1 MVARV
6 NEMTIARRKT
16 RAVKV
21 GPITIGG
28 DAPISI
34 QSMTKTNTTDLEATV
49 RQIRALA
56 TAGCE
61 IVRVAVPTIEAA
73 KALPT
78 IRRECNKV
86 PLVADIHFHPQF
98 AMAAIE
104 ASFDKIRWNPGNIR
118 HPQRVRE
125 VVDRAKERGIPIR
138 IGVNVGSL
146 DPECLPRSGGVPP
159 AYRLAKPGGTGW
171 DASVL
176 VEAIVQS
183 ALKSIRLLEGFGFF
197 DIVVSL
203 KSSDVLQ
210 TLAAYR
216 RMAQVCEYPFHLGV
230 TEAGL
235 PEIST
240 VKSSIGIGALLAE
253 GIGDTIRVSITGNPV
268 EEVTVAQ
275 RILSSLNLR
284 RFETN
289 VIACPSCGRC
299 EIDVVGIAE
308 QVKARLVELSKAE
321 PRCLDLTVA
330 VMGCVVNG
338 PGESEHAD
346 IGLAGGGGVG
356 VIYRKGK
363 QIRRV
368 AEAEM
373 VDALLDEVKHLLR
386 DQWPSGKVAKGLE
399 HEEAVQSASHL
410 AT

>member
-1 MVARV
+1 M
-6 NEMTIARRKT
+6 IARRKT
-16 RAVKV
+16 RAVRIGNV
-21 GPITIGG
+21 TIGG

-34 QSMTKTNTTDLEATV
+34 QSMTKTDTTDVEATV

-73 KALPT
+73 KALPE
-78 IRRECNKV
+78 IRREANKV

-98 AMAAIE
+98 AIAAIE
-104 ASFDKIRWNPGNIR
+104 AGFDKIRWNPGNVR
-118 HPQRVRE
+118 DPRRVRD
-125 VVDRAKERGIPIR
+125 VVDRAKERRVPIR

-146 DPECLPRSGGVPP
+146 DPE
-159 AYRLAKPGGTGW
+159 AEAAHPG
-171 DASVL
+171 DL

-183 ALKSIRLLEGFGFF
+183 ALKSVRLLEGFGFY
-197 DIVVSL
+197 DLVLSL

-210 TLAAYR
+210 MLTAYR
-216 RMAQVCEYPFHLGV
+216 RIAQLCDYPLHLGV

-235 PEIST
+235 LETST
-240 VKSSIGIGALLAE
+240 VKSSIGIGTLLAE
-253 GIGDTIRVSITGNPV
+253 GIGDTIRVSITGDPID
-268 EEVTVAQ
+268 EVKVAQ
-275 RILSSLNLR
+275 RILSSLELR

-299 EIDVVGIAE
+299 EIDVIGIARD
-308 QVKARLVELSKAE
+308 VRVRLTALAATE

-356 VIYRKGK
+356 VIYRKGR

-373 VDALLDEVKHLLR
+373 VDALIEEVKRLLS
-386 DQWPSGKVAKGLE
+386 DECLVTSDE
-399 HEEAVQSASHL
+399 
-410 AT
+410 

>member
-1 MVARV
+1 MPL
-6 NEMTIARRKT
+6 IPRRHT

-21 GPITIGG
+21 GPLTIGG
-28 DAPISI
+28 AAPVSI
-34 QSMTKTNTTDLEATV
+34 QSMTKTDTADVEATV

-61 IVRVAVPTIEAA
+61 IVRVAVPTSQAA
-73 KALPT
+73 KALAD
-78 IRRECNKV
+78 IRRECQKV

-98 AMAAIE
+98 ALAAIE
-104 ASFDKIRWNPGNIR
+104 AGFDKIRWNPGNIR
-118 HPQRVRE
+118 DPQRVRE
-125 VVDRAKERGIPIR
+125 VVDRAGERGIPIR

-146 DPECLPRSGGVPP
+146 DPDCEEQHRGN
-159 AYRLAKPGGTGW
+159 
-171 DASVL
+171 L

-183 ALKSIRLLEGFGFF
+183 CLKSVRLLEGFGFR
-197 DIVVSL
+197 DVVISL

-216 RMAQVCEYPFHLGV
+216 RMAQLCDYPFHLGV

-235 PEIST
+235 PEAST

-253 GIGDTIRVSITGNPV
+253 GIGDTIRVSITGDPI
-268 EEVTVAQ
+268 EEVKVAQ

-299 EIDVVGIAE
+299 EIDVVGIAQ
-308 QVKARLVELSKAE
+308 QVQQRLTELAKTE
-321 PRCLDLTVA
+321 PRCLELTVA

-356 VIYRKGK
+356 VVYRKGR

-368 AEAEM
+368 PEAEM
-373 VDALLDEVKHLLR
+373 VDALLEEVQRLLDESRALV
-386 DQWPSGKVAKGLE
+386 
-399 HEEAVQSASHL
+399 
-410 AT
+410 

>member
-1 MVARV
+1 M
-6 NEMTIARRKT
+6 MIQRRKT

-21 GPITIGG
+21 GSITIGG
-28 DAPISI
+28 DAPVSI
-34 QSMTKTNTTDLEATV
+34 QSMTKTDTTDIEATV

-61 IVRVAVPTIEAA
+61 IVRVAVPTVQAT
-73 KALPT
+73 KALPE

-98 AMAAIE
+98 AVAAIE
-104 ASFDKIRWNPGNIR
+104 AGFDKIRWNPGNIR
-118 HPQRVRE
+118 DPKRVRE

-146 DPECLPRSGGVPP
+146 DPACEEAHR
-159 AYRLAKPGGTGW
+159 
-171 DASVL
+171 DNL

-183 ALKSIRLLEGFGFF
+183 ALKSIRLLEGFGFY

-203 KSSDVLQ
+203 KSSDVVQ
-210 TLAAYR
+210 TLQAYR
-216 RMAQVCEYPFHLGV
+216 RMAQLCDYPFHLGV

-235 PEIST
+235 PDTSV

-253 GIGDTIRVSITGNPV
+253 GIGDTIRVSITGDPL
-268 EEVTVAQ
+268 EEIKVAQ
-275 RILSSLNLR
+275 RILSSLELR

-299 EIDVVGIAE
+299 EIDVIGIAE
-308 QVKARLVELSKAE
+308 QVKARVSELAKAE
-321 PRCLDLTVA
+321 PRCLDLTIA

-356 VIYRKGK
+356 VIYRKG
-363 QIRRV
+363 QIVRRV
-368 AEAEM
+368 TEAEM
-373 VDALLDEVKHLLR
+373 VDALLDEVKRLLSKNR
-386 DQWPSGKVAKGLE
+386 LGLE
-399 HEEAVQSASHL
+399 PEGSRQELLPTA
-410 AT
+410 

>member
-1 MVARV
+1 
-6 NEMTIARRKT
+6 MT
-16 RAVKV
+16 V
-21 GPITIGG
+21 GSVQIGG
-28 DAPISI
+28 GSPVSI
-34 QSMTKTNTTDLEATV
+34 QSMTKTDTADVEATV

-73 KALPT
+73 KALPD
-78 IRRECNKV
+78 IRREANRV

-98 AMAAIE
+98 ALAAIE
-104 ASFDKIRWNPGNIR
+104 AGFDKIRWNPGNIR
-118 HPQRVRE
+118 DHARVRA
-125 VVDRAKERGIPIR
+125 VVDQAKERGIPIR

-146 DPECLPRSGGVPP
+146 DPACE
-159 AYRLAKPGGTGW
+159 AAHPG
-171 DASVL
+171 DL

-183 ALKSIRLLEGFGFF
+183 ALKSVRLLEGFGFR
-197 DIVVSL
+197 DIVLSL
-203 KSSDVLQ
+203 KSSDVRQ

-216 RMAQVCEYPFHLGV
+216 RMAGLCDYPFHLGV

-235 PEIST
+235 LEAST

-253 GIGDTIRVSITGNPV
+253 GIGDTIRVSITGDPV
-268 EEVTVAQ
+268 EEVRVAQ
-275 RILSSLNLR
+275 RILSSLELR

-299 EIDVVGIAE
+299 EIDVVGIAH
-308 QVKARLVELSKAE
+308 QVRARLAELSKTE
-321 PRCLDLTVA
+321 PRCLSLTVA

-363 QIRRV
+363 QLRRV
-368 AEAEM
+368 AEADM
-373 VDALLDEVKHLLR
+373 VDALLEEVGRVLHSSV
-386 DQWPSGKVAKGLE
+386 QEGTQVHNPTHGTLE
-399 HEEAVQSASHL
+399 SVH
-410 AT
+410 

>member
-1 MVARV
+1 M
-6 NEMTIARRKT
+6 MTRRKT

-21 GPITIGG
+21 KHVVIGG
-28 DAPISI
+28 GAPVSI
-34 QSMTKTNTTDLEATV
+34 QSMTKTDTADVEATV

-73 KALPT
+73 HALPD
-78 IRRECNKV
+78 IRREANQV

-98 AMAAIE
+98 AVAAIE
-104 ASFDKIRWNPGNIR
+104 AGFDKIRWNPGNIR
-118 HPQRVRE
+118 QTERVRE
-125 VVDRAKERGIPIR
+125 VVERAKERAIPIR
-138 IGVNVGSL
+138 VGVNVGSL
-146 DPECLPRSGGVPP
+146 DPECEAAHRGN
-159 AYRLAKPGGTGW
+159 
-171 DASVL
+171 L

-183 ALKSIRLLEGFGFF
+183 ALKSVRLLEGFGFH
-197 DIVVSL
+197 DIVLSL

-210 TLAAYR
+210 MLAAYR
-216 RMAQVCEYPFHLGV
+216 RMAQLCDYPLHLGV

-235 PEIST
+235 LEAST

-253 GIGDTIRVSITGNPV
+253 GIGDTIRVSITGDPV
-268 EEVTVAQ
+268 DEVKVAQ
-275 RILSSLNLR
+275 RILSSLELR

-299 EIDVVGIAE
+299 EIDVIGIAH
-308 QVKARLVELSKAE
+308 QVQERLTQLAKTE

-356 VIYRKGK
+356 VIYRKGR

-368 AEAEM
+368 AEADM
-373 VDALLDEVKHLLR
+373 VDALIEEVERVLSDEE
-386 DQWPSGKVAKGLE
+386 QVA
-399 HEEAVQSASHL
+399 SIR
-410 AT
+410 

>member
-1 MVARV
+1 
-6 NEMTIARRKT
+6 
-16 RAVKV
+16 VKDIV
-21 GPITIGG
+21 IGG
-28 DAPISI
+28 GAPVSI
-34 QSMTKTNTTDLEATV
+34 QSMTKTDTTDVEATV

-61 IVRVAVPTIEAA
+61 IVRVAVPTLEAA
-73 KALPT
+73 KALPD
-78 IRRECNKV
+78 IRREANKV

-98 AMAAIE
+98 ALAAVE
-104 ASFDKIRWNPGNIR
+104 AGFDKIRWNPGNIR
-118 HPQRVRE
+118 DPARVRG

-146 DPECLPRSGGVPP
+146 DPDCERAHP
-159 AYRLAKPGGTGW
+159 
-171 DASVL
+171 DDL

-183 ALKSIRLLEGFGFF
+183 ALKSVRLLERFGFH
-197 DIVVSL
+197 DIVLSV

-216 RMAQVCEYPFHLGV
+216 RMAQVCDYPLHLGV

-235 PEIST
+235 PDAAT

-253 GIGDTIRVSITGNPV
+253 GIGDTIRVSITGDPI
-268 EEVTVAQ
+268 EEVKVAQ
-275 RILSSLNLR
+275 RILSSLDLR

-299 EIDVVGIAE
+299 EIDVVGLAK
-308 QVKARLVELSKAE
+308 QVQERLTNLSRSE
-321 PRCLDLTVA
+321 PRCLELTIA

-356 VIYRKGK
+356 VIYRKG
-363 QIRRV
+363 QQVRRV
-368 AEAEM
+368 AESEM
-373 VDALLDEVKHLLR
+373 VDALLDEVKRMLH
-386 DQWPSGKVAKGLE
+386 DEHVVTVPS
-399 HEEAVQSASHL
+399 H
-410 AT
+410 

>member
-1 MVARV
+1 M
-6 NEMTIARRKT
+6 IPRRKT
-16 RAVKV
+16 RHVQV
-21 GPITIGG
+21 GSILIGG
-28 DAPISI
+28 EALVSI
-34 QSMTKTNTTDLEATV
+34 QSMTKTDTRDVAATV

-73 KALPT
+73 KVLPD
-78 IRRECNKV
+78 IRQEANKV

-98 AMAAIE
+98 ALAAIE
-104 ASFDKIRWNPGNIR
+104 AGFDKIRWNPGNIR
-118 HPQRVRE
+118 DPKRVQE
-125 VVDRAKERGIPIR
+125 VVERAKERRVPIR

-146 DPECLPRSGGVPP
+146 DPECEAAHP
-159 AYRLAKPGGTGW
+159 
-171 DASVL
+171 DNL

-210 TLAAYR
+210 MLAAYR
-216 RMAQVCEYPFHLGV
+216 RMAQLCDYPFHLGV

-235 PEIST
+235 PEMAT

-253 GIGDTIRVSITGNPV
+253 GIGDTIRVSITGDPV
-268 EEVTVAQ
+268 EEVAVAQ
-275 RILSSLNLR
+275 RILSSLELR

-308 QVKARLVELSKAE
+308 QVKAQLSELARTD

-346 IGLAGGGGVG
+346 IGVAGGGGVG

-363 QIRRV
+363 QVRRV
-368 AEAEM
+368 AESEM
-373 VDALLDEVKHLLR
+373 VDALLDEIQHVLAESAGRAVDHL
-386 DQWPSGKVAKGLE
+386 PVA
-399 HEEAVQSASHL
+399 
-410 AT
+410 